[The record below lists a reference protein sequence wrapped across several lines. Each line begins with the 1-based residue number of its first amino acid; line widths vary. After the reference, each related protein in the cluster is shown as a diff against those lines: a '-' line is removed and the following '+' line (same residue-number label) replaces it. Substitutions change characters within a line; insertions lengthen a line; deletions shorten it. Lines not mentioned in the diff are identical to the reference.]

1 MRPKYAPAEAED
13 HIVKTTNPFLLQE
26 SDMRIR
32 AQSPRNKA
40 AVPFEDI
47 IGNLQEHEDS
57 IRFVLCFCW
66 ILSYSFAVLFSCLLN
81 IRSWTSIALKA
92 QSI

>member
-1 MRPKYAPAEAED
+1 MRARRSSTKLGKVKRTVRVRPKYAPAEAEY
-13 HIVKTTNPFLLQE
+13 HIVKATNPFLLQE

-47 IGNLQEHEDS
+47 IGYLQVCEDG
-57 IRFVLCFCW
+57 LD
-66 ILSYSFAVLFSCLLN
+66 
-81 IRSWTSIALKA
+81 K
-92 QSI
+92 